1 MLKKALSI
9 IFSVLIIAS
18 LGVVSVSANSAQTH
32 WSGVDASGMF
42 VKEENCPLEVKS
54 ELLTFDIS
62 EFPEIYY
69 ETAQQFLDYSAKV
82 TAEYV
87 FKNPADYTVNA
98 TLVFPF
104 GNAPDYIYYDE
115 ESRYSADTEKFD
127 ITVNGEVIEKKLR
140 HTLSYGFENFD
151 YDEAS
156 SKLHDEFVTDE
167 FFSPDTPV
175 KVYVFEINEIDEAF
189 TSAYTSAP
197 LSVDPDKSRIILAD
211 CSIYNYQDNAVY
223 AGLWA
228 ENKTSFTMYVIGEDI
243 DKVPEWTVYEDA
255 SEENTIDVE
264 VKLLFTDD
272 STFKDIALM
281 FHREESGVS
290 EIDWYNAIVDK
301 ANYFDNRHGFLG
313 ADYEFMIGDSLM
325 RWYEYEL
332 TVKSGETVT
341 NTVTAPIY
349 PSIDQDYTPSVY
361 GYTYL
366 LSPAKNWASF
376 GTLDIVINTP
386 YYITENNLGKLTHSD
401 NTYTISLDSLPDS
414 ELEFTLCSEE
424 NPEKQKSSF
433 SFPIEIIAIL
443 SFVIFIIVLILCIV
457 LVVIIYKNKHLLK

>member
-1 MLKKALSI
+1 
-9 IFSVLIIAS
+9 
-18 LGVVSVSANSAQTH
+18 
-32 WSGVDASGMF
+32 
-42 VKEENCPLEVKS
+42 
-54 ELLTFDIS
+54 
-62 EFPEIYY
+62 
-69 ETAQQFLDYSAKV
+69 
-82 TAEYV
+82 
-87 FKNPADYTVNA
+87 
-98 TLVFPF
+98 
-104 GNAPDYIYYDE
+104 
-115 ESRYSADTEKFD
+115 
-127 ITVNGEVIEKKLR
+127 
-140 HTLSYGFENFD
+140 
-151 YDEAS
+151 
-156 SKLHDEFVTDE
+156 
-167 FFSPDTPV
+167 
-175 KVYVFEINEIDEAF
+175 
-189 TSAYTSAP
+189 
-197 LSVDPDKSRIILAD
+197 
-211 CSIYNYQDNAVY
+211 
-223 AGLWA
+223 
-228 ENKTSFTMYVIGEDI
+228 
-243 DKVPEWTVYEDA
+243 
-255 SEENTIDVE
+255 
-264 VKLLFTDD
+264 
-272 STFKDIALM
+272 
-281 FHREESGVS
+281 
-290 EIDWYNAIVDK
+290 
-301 ANYFDNRHGFLG
+301 
-313 ADYEFMIGDSLM
+313 MIGDSLM